1 MKSNRK
7 NKTHRNQRTETRRA
21 RMMFE
26 SLEDR
31 RLMAADIDF
40 VDGILTIQGDSQ
52 NDWVEVKPIQQA
64 IPEFTRI
71 PKPGQIPDIPTVWTL
86 QVTLGHIA
94 PRSTTPAI
102 YSTVS
107 ELAWEPGLIDKIV
120 FHGASGHDHFY
131 NNTDI
136 PSELHGESGV
146 DHLYG
151 GSAEDE
157 LHGGSSTDFLYGKD
171 GDDLLIGSWGHDKID
186 GGAGEDSTEAY
197 VFGNA
202 VVSNS
207 SLSRYFYSW
216 SETDTLKSI
225 EHVKLQGSRSN
236 NSLIASQFTAGD
248 VEFYGGGGHDTLIG
262 GSGNDYLDGGSGN
275 DKLYG
280 NNGFDTL
287 LGGSNNDKLY
297 GGDNNDTLRGG
308 SGTDELYGES
318 GSDTLYGEA
327 NDDFLY
333 GGDNNDT
340 LYGGSGEDELYGGNH
355 NDTLYGETGKDRL
368 EGEHGN
374 DTLIGG
380 SGNDV
385 ILGGIGFDHLDEPVQ
400 GDVFLSDGNLKMTGS
415 TGVKYT
421 DILGAEIEKFTLTGS
436 SSDDLIDAS
445 AFTNA
450 GVTIFGSAGND
461 TLIGTVNGDKLN
473 GDQGDDV
480 IFGGDGMDIL
490 QGGKN
495 DDQLFGGAG
504 FDWVLGGAGNDGL
517 YAGVGSDFVM
527 GDSGMDRFLV
537 QEGDMLGDFGSEDVC
552 IQFVDFVQ
560 PAGTDKFT
568 SGIWS
573 DSEVQVVDEALAV
586 LQQYTKNNVLLK
598 SATGEELVFQ
608 RVGKIKGNFSGW
620 NSGPLSFANVL
631 WSADD
636 IKVHR
641 VVFHEIGHN
650 WDSNNPDWDGFK
662 ELSGWTEED
671 KSDDPKYAKSTKNDW
686 YYKTS
691 AGFAENYGKRHPK
704 EDFATCFSLFFSDV
718 SGEAYP
724 GSSADDLPA
733 KMGFMEDFLDDLI
746 SD

>member
-1 MKSNRK
+1 
-7 NKTHRNQRTETRRA
+7 
-21 RMMFE
+21 MMFE

-202 VVSNS
+202 TVGNS
-207 SLSRYFYSW
+207 SLSRIFYSW

-400 GDVFLSDGNLKMTGS
+400 GEVFLSDGSLKMTGA

-421 DILGAEIEKFTLTGS
+421 DSLGAEIEKFTLTGS

-537 QEGDMLGDFGSEDVC
+537 QEGDMLGDFGSEDVK
-552 IQFVDFVQ
+552 IEFKNTTSKTTITDSDDNDHVYD
-560 PAGTDKFT
+560 PASWTDE
-568 SGIWS
+568 
-573 DSEVQVVDEALAV
+573 DVQVVDEAFAV
-586 LQQYTKNNVLLK
+586 LQQRQGNNILLRT
-598 SATGEELVFQ
+598 SAGNEMQYVRLGETESKFAA
-608 RVGKIKGNFSGW
+608 W
-620 NSGPLSFANVL
+620 NSGDTQQFGNNIFEVDENWTHQAVY
-631 WSADD
+631 
-636 IKVHR
+636 
-641 VVFHEIGHN
+641 HEIGHN
-650 WDSNNPDWDGFK
+650 WDTENPKWNTFTG
-662 ELSGWTEED
+662 LSGWTEED
-671 KSDDPKYAKSTKNDW
+671 KSDDASFTLSDDEKWFYENSADFAKD
-686 YYKTS
+686 
-691 AGFAENYGKRHPK
+691 YGKTNPR
-704 EDFATCFSLFFSDV
+704 EDFATSFAAFFMDY
-718 SGEAYP
+718 SGEAYNGEGAANIP
-724 GSSADDLPA
+724 E
-733 KMGFMEDFLDDLI
+733 KMDFIEDFLDDLI

>member
-1 MKSNRK
+1 M
-7 NKTHRNQRTETRRA
+7 
-21 RMMFE
+21 
-26 SLEDR
+26 
-31 RLMAADIDF
+31 
-40 VDGILTIQGDSQ
+40 
-52 NDWVEVKPIQQA
+52 KPIQQG

-94 PRSTTPAI
+94 PRSTTPVI

-248 VEFYGGGGHDTLIG
+248 VEFYGGGGHDTLVG

-280 NNGFDTL
+280 NSGFDTL
-287 LGGSNNDKLY
+287 HGGSNNDKLY
-297 GGDNNDTLRGG
+297 GGDNNDTL
-308 SGTDELYGES
+308 
-318 GSDTLYGEA
+318 
-327 NDDFLY
+327 Y
-333 GGDNNDT
+333 GG
-340 LYGGSGEDELYGGNH
+340 
-355 NDTLYGETGKDRL
+355 TGKDLL

-380 SGNDV
+380 SGSDN
-385 ILGGIGFDHLDEPVQ
+385 IFGGIGFDHLDEPVQ
-400 GDVFLSDGNLKMTGS
+400 GEVFLSDGSLEMTGA

-421 DILGAEIEKFTLTGS
+421 DSLGAEIEKFTLTGS

-450 GVTIFGSAGND
+450 GVTIFGLAGND

-480 IFGGDGMDIL
+480 IFGGDGMDVL

-495 DDQLFGGAG
+495 DDQLLGGAG
-504 FDWVLGGAGNDGL
+504 FDWVIGGAGNDGL
-517 YAGVGSDFVM
+517 YAGLGSDIVM
-527 GDSGMDRFLV
+527 GGSGMDRFLV
-537 QEGDMLGDFGSEDVC
+537 QEGDMLGDFGSEDVR

-620 NSGPLSFANVL
+620 NKGPLSFANLL

-662 ELSGWTEED
+662 ELSGWTDED
-671 KSDDPKYAKSTKNDW
+671 KSDDPEYVKSTKNDW
-686 YYKTS
+686 YYKSS
-691 AGFAENYGKRHPK
+691 AGFAENYGKRHPN

-733 KMGFMEDFLDDLI
+733 KMEFMEDFLDDLI